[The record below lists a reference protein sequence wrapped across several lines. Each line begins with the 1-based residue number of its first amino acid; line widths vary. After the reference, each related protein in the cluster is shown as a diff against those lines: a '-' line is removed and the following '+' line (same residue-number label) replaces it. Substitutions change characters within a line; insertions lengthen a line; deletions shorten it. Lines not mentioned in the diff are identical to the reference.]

1 MSDYLLQLE
10 DVHTY
15 IGMAHILRGLSLAL
29 RPGEAVA
36 LLGRNGEGK
45 TPTIKTIMSLLP
57 PRRGTVLFQGENIAG
72 APTHQVASKG
82 ICVVPKGRHIFP
94 ALTVM
99 EHLRV
104 PVVNKKYRRE
114 DMLKQVFAIFPE
126 LAERK
131 NQPARSLSG
140 GQQQMLVI
148 ARALMTKP
156 RLLLLDEPM
165 EGLAPVAVKRVIESM
180 KAVKEE
186 GITVFFASASC
197 ERALAVAGR
206 VYIIEKGRIVYEG
219 SSPELMAAPEVQQKY
234 LGVRE

>member
-1 MSDYLLQLE
+1 MSDYLLKLE

-15 IGMAHILRGLSLAL
+15 IGLAHILRGISLHISA
-29 RPGEAVA
+29 GEAVA

-57 PRRGTVLFQGENIAG
+57 PREGQIFFQNENITKL
-72 APTHQVASKG
+72 PPYQVACKG
-82 ICVVPKGRHIFP
+82 ICVVPKGRCIFP

-104 PVVNKKYRRE
+104 PVLKKNTRRRDQLE
-114 DMLKQVFAIFPE
+114 QAFGIFPE

-131 NQPARSLSG
+131 NQPARTLSG

-156 RLLLLDEPM
+156 KLLLLDEPM
-165 EGLAPVAVKRVIESM
+165 EGLAPKAVKRVIDSLRIIQ
-180 KAVKEE
+180 KE

-197 ERALAVAGR
+197 ERALAIATR
-206 VYIIEKGRIVYEG
+206 VYIMEKGQIVYTG
-219 SSPELMAAPEVQQKY
+219 TSHDLMASPETQQRY

>member
-1 MSDYLLQLE
+1 MSDYLLELK

-15 IGMAHILRGLSLAL
+15 IGLAHILRGMSLAL
-29 RPGEAVA
+29 KPGEAVA

-57 PRRGTVLFQGENIAG
+57 PKKGSILFQGENIAG
-72 APTHQVASKG
+72 MPTHQVACKG
-82 ICVVPKGRHIFP
+82 VCVVPKGRRIFP

-104 PVVNKKYRRE
+104 PVINKKYRRE
-114 DMLKQVFAIFPE
+114 DMLRQVLDIFPE

-156 RLLLLDEPM
+156 KLLLLDEPL
-165 EGLAPVAVKRVIESM
+165 EGLAPKAVKRVIESM
-180 KAVKEE
+180 RIVKEE

-206 VYIIEKGRIVYEG
+206 VYIIEKGRIVYQG